1 MSLDEQKQ
9 KLESLQKKYE
19 DVKLE
24 KGNSYDPSV
33 IRSAMDLAL
42 FHEKLSDIVK
52 SREIAEKALNDC
64 VLQIDLIS
72 DEEQLKVQPIWEE
85 LRGHHDR
92 WVE

>member
-1 MSLDEQKQ
+1 MSIDEQKQ

-19 DVKLE
+19 DALQKH
-24 KGNSYDPSV
+24 GNSYDPNV

-64 VLQIDLIS
+64 VLQIDQIS
-72 DEEQLKVQPIWEE
+72 EEEQ
-85 LRGHHDR
+85 
-92 WVE
+92 